1 MSGLSTAVWSGNTL
15 SSISL
20 QRGLQVIVT
29 KKVGLP
35 NLKFNE
41 VKLEVLKSKIK
52 VKIGIVD

>member
-35 NLKFNE
+35 NLKFDE
-41 VKLEVLKSKIK
+41 VELEGVMDKE
-52 VKIGIVD
+52 